1 MHNMLKFNNI
11 FASQKIKRKENLKK
25 ITSKINHVL
34 NFVSNAISCGLMFLL
49 QCDVY
54 KCQLSRN
61 YHPSNCVRLYV
72 CV

>member
-54 KCQLSRN
+54 KCQ
-61 YHPSNCVRLYV
+61 
-72 CV
+72 